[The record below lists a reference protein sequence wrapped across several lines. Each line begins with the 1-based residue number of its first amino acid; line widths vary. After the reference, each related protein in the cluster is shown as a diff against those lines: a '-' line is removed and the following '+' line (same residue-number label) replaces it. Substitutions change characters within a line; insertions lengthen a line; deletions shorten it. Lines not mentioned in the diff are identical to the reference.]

1 MANIDLAELLNATQA
16 ASGESGNP
24 LQAFLQAADDESG
37 FKTWVQSFCAQ
48 GKPTGLSLLQ
58 FLAQQVALIDELIEE
73 QVNAILHHKK
83 FQQLESSWR
92 SLKKLC
98 DESYI
103 YPDIKLKLLNISWA
117 EVCKDITRA
126 QDFDQSQLFQRIY
139 NDEFG
144 TPGGEPYGLLVGDY
158 YVSHRPYKGHKYNDL
173 EVLQG
178 VAQIAAA
185 SFAPF
190 ICGAAPQLFGLDD
203 YQTLGSHLN
212 FQAIFQQQEYIKWR
226 AFRQQ
231 DDARFVSITLPRIIL
246 RKPHQSVAGELPFK
260 ERCERPEHYLW
271 GNAAFAFASVIIREY
286 GEIGWFAQIRGVPRG
301 QLAGGVVTGYEALP
315 IPDGTGAYHILTD
328 VVITDAIER
337 EFSELGL
344 MALCQCYGVPLGAF
358 HSNPSVHMPKKFD
371 TKSATANARI
381 SAMLQ
386 QVLCASRFAHYLK
399 VMIRDKVGSYTTEK
413 EIEGMLTKWLNQY
426 TTGRDDLS
434 WEMRAKYPLRD
445 VRLQVKEM
453 PGMPGQYT
461 CVIFLKPHY
470 IAENLVSELK
480 LTTELSQAGIGS
492 RG

>member
-1 MANIDLAELLNATQA
+1 
-16 ASGESGNP
+16 
-24 LQAFLQAADDESG
+24 
-37 FKTWVQSFCAQ
+37 
-48 GKPTGLSLLQ
+48 
-58 FLAQQVALIDELIEE
+58 
-73 QVNAILHHKK
+73 
-83 FQQLESSWR
+83 
-92 SLKKLC
+92 
-98 DESYI
+98 
-103 YPDIKLKLLNISWA
+103 
-117 EVCKDITRA
+117 
-126 QDFDQSQLFQRIY
+126 
-139 NDEFG
+139 
-144 TPGGEPYGLLVGDY
+144 
-158 YVSHRPYKGHKYNDL
+158 YKGHKYNDL

-178 VAQIAAA
+178 LAQIAAA
-185 SFAPF
+185 AFAPF

-231 DDARFVSITLPRIIL
+231 EDARFVALTLPRIIL

-260 ERCERPEHYLW
+260 ERCERPQHYLW
-271 GNAAFAFASVIIREY
+271 GNAAFAFASVIVREY
-286 GEIGWFAQIRGVPRG
+286 GDIGWFAQIRGVPRD
-301 QLAGGVVTGYEALP
+301 QLAGGVVTGYDALP
-315 IPDGTGAYHILTD
+315 IPDGTGVYHILTD

-337 EFSELGL
+337 ELSELGL
-344 MALCQCYGVPLGAF
+344 MPLCQCYGVPLAAF
-358 HSNPSVHMPKKFD
+358 HSNPSVHMPKKFES
-371 TKSATANARI
+371 KSATANARI

-445 VRLQVKEM
+445 VRLQVREM